1 MENEVTEETEEE
13 NDYNLFIESLELK
26 FNEKYKNILR
36 LKGKLLHE
44 SKFINIFFHVFINK
58 NTDINPFEADIEM
71 TIEFIENEAPY
82 IQVMTNFLEP
92 TIYDLKNYFLCLSK
106 KANFVFD
113 HKQMGKCQIIFNDII
128 NNIQLFLYHLYNCEI
143 FKTFI
148 YFGEYNL
155 NHIYHI
161 NNFLKNTEI
170 IDFFRINRIENEHFY
185 EKILYLILTELH
197 IIVFEPENKNKSLG
211 KILFYKK
218 LSEISLSYEEVELSF
233 NDKLKKKLKVSVK
246 DTKDNILFKEIENK
260 YIINDN
266 IKILKIDYINKNEVN
281 DKDNKKNEVKV
292 ASNSKTTYN
301 TQTLNNFKKENDA
314 CYCFDFFFL
323 NFNEKEDKQNND
335 LKDEYG
341 LFKKFFMKMKIIV
354 EKGYKSII
362 SPYWLIFN
370 NLINMNKDKF
380 FLEQNKNEIKQIIE
394 YDEKLL
400 KKYGK
405 KKNKIEKL
413 IFNNAVKNIIFLC
426 TEMTSCL
433 VNDEDNNINFYVEKI
448 KKYSIYDT

>member
-1 MENEVTEETEEE
+1 MEKDVSEEIEEE

-26 FNEKYKNILR
+26 LNEKYKNILK

-44 SKFINIFFHVFINK
+44 SKYINIFFHLFINK
-58 NTDINPFEADIEM
+58 NSDLNPFEADIEM

-92 TIYDLKNYFLCLSK
+92 SIYDLKNYFLCLSK
-106 KANFVFD
+106 KTNYVFD
-113 HKQMGKCQIIFNDII
+113 HKQMGKCQIVFNDII
-128 NNIQLFLYHLYNCEI
+128 TNIQFFLYHLYNCEI

-155 NHIYHI
+155 NQIYHI
-161 NNFLKNTEI
+161 NNFLKNIEI
-170 IDFFRINRIENEHFY
+170 IDFFRINRIENEHFN

-197 IIVFEPENKNKSLG
+197 IIVFEPEDKNKSLG

-246 DTKDNILFKEIENK
+246 DTKDYILFKVTENK
-260 YIINDN
+260 YIINEN
-266 IKILKIDYINKNEVN
+266 IKISKIDYINKNELN
-281 DKDNKKNEVKV
+281 NKDIKKNEKEI
-292 ASNSKTTYN
+292 ANKLKPQNN
-301 TQTLNNFKKENDA
+301 TESINCFKKDR
-314 CYCFDFFFL
+314 CSCCRFDFLFF
-323 NFNEKEDKQNND
+323 NYNEKEDKQNDD
-335 LKDEYG
+335 LKNEYG
-341 LFKKFFMKMKIIV
+341 LFKKFFMKMKILI
-354 EKGYKSII
+354 EKGYKSFI

-370 NLINMNKDKF
+370 DLINMNKDEF
-380 FLEQNKNEIKQIIE
+380 SFEQNKNEIKQIIE

-405 KKNKIEKL
+405 RKSKIEKL
-413 IFNNAVKNIIFLC
+413 IFSLFL
-426 TEMTSCL
+426 MKL
-433 VNDEDNNINFYVEKI
+433 N
-448 KKYSIYDT
+448 